1 MNNIVQFARSAT
13 QSPRAMGRVVRRLSQ
28 LTEEYFAHP
37 SRRDGRGRKSRLLR
51 KVERALRQL
60 IHATAWQHREDLDT
74 DVRREARALVRTA
87 CHGQVPFEAL
97 MNRASALRGRV
108 NKAGRVRNARQ
119 PVKGCDPLREEL
131 PQAFFVERLHTVERL
146 ATTGR
151 RFGNCAKNNG
161 YGLHDRLR
169 ERESDFYLMGRGDD
183 PVAMFEVDLET
194 GKVTEFRGKGGGRL
208 KLPRCVLIAL
218 LRRLALNGD
227 DVDACLQQGAVSIF
241 ATGSG
246 DVHNPDWERGKLKVW
261 RGARR
266 LVVWER
272 RKRRR
277 RNRRRSSFEWSSF
290 EWDGDDWV
298 ASYASGR
305 WSLDALMTRHPS
317 IAKLAH
323 EAVKLGQGR

>member
-146 ATTGR
+146 AGTGR

-169 ERESDFYLMGRGDD
+169 ERESDFYLMRRGDD
-183 PVAMFEVDLET
+183 AVAMFEVALET
-194 GKVTEFRGKGGGRL
+194 GKIIEFLGNGNDDVA
-208 KLPRCVLIAL
+208 LPCCVLIAL
-218 LRRLALNGD
+218 LRRLELNGD
-227 DVDACLQQGAVSIF
+227 DVEACLQQGAASIF
-241 ATGSG
+241 ASGAG
-246 DVHNPDWERGKLKVW
+246 DVRHPDLEREGLKVW
-261 RGARR
+261 CGARR

-272 RKRRR
+272 RRHRER
-277 RNRRRSSFEWSSF
+277 PWSSF
-290 EWDGDDWV
+290 EWERASWV
-298 ASYASGR
+298 ASDASSR
-305 WSLDALMTRHPS
+305 FRLDGLMTRHPS